1 MRTYMVLFG
10 IVVVVVVALMLA
22 NAPTLLQNTTFALP
36 LLGSFVGPFRL
47 IGLLG
52 LVAVAGLYSL
62 VWSLSA
68 TRTQARSARDLRQI
82 EDLRRS
88 LDKEE
93 ATRFAALSAR
103 LDEHTKNILSRLES
117 GGAARV
123 SGGAGG
129 TGDSTDKLVSSVN
142 ARMDRVRDELAA
154 DIGAAE
160 ESILRALGEKRM
172 IPEDRSRR
180 DS

>member
-1 MRTYMVLFG
+1 MRIYSVLFG
-10 IVVVVVVALMLA
+10 VVVVIVVALMIT
-22 NAPTLLQNTTFALP
+22 NAPTLLENSSFAVPFLGTFTAP
-36 LLGSFVGPFRL
+36 TRL
-47 IGLLG
+47 IGLLSLIG
-52 LVAVAGLYSL
+52 VAGGFSL

-93 ATRFAALSAR
+93 ATRFAALSLR
-103 LDEHTKNILSRLES
+103 LDEHAKTILGRLEPGVLTRGS
-117 GGAARV
+117 GAP
-123 SGGAGG
+123 S
-129 TGDSTDKLVSSVN
+129 DQTDKLAAGLN

-160 ESILRALGEKRM
+160 EAILRALGETRM
-172 IPEDRSRR
+172 ITEDRPRR
-180 DS
+180 NS

>member
-1 MRTYMVLFG
+1 MRIYSVLFG
-10 IVVVVVVALMLA
+10 IVVVIVVALMIT
-22 NAPTLLQNTTFALP
+22 NAPTLLQNAPFVVPFLGTFI
-36 LLGSFVGPFRL
+36 GPTRL
-47 IGLLG
+47 IGMLA
-52 LVAVAGLYSL
+52 LVGVAGIFSL

-93 ATRFAALSAR
+93 ATRFASLSSR
-103 LDEHTKNILSRLES
+103 LDEHAKNILSRLEPGALARGS
-117 GGAARV
+117 GASSDA
-123 SGGAGG
+123 
-129 TGDSTDKLVSSVN
+129 TDKLVSSVN

-160 ESILRALGEKRM
+160 ESILRALGETRM
-172 IPEDRSRR
+172 ISEDRPRR
-180 DS
+180 NS

>member
-1 MRTYMVLFG
+1 MRTYIVLFG
-10 IVVVVVVALMLA
+10 VVVVIVVALMIA

-36 LLGSFVGPFRL
+36 LLGSFVGPLRL

-52 LVAVAGLYSL
+52 LVAVAGVYSL
-62 VWSLSA
+62 IWSLSA

-103 LDEHTKNILSRLES
+103 LDEHAKNILSKLES
-117 GGAARV
+117 GAPARV
-123 SGGAGG
+123 LGVSGDAGA
-129 TGDSTDKLVSSVN
+129 DKLASSMN

-160 ESILRALGEKRM
+160 ESILRALGEAKIM
-172 IPEDRSRR
+172 AEDRPRR
-180 DS
+180 NS

>member
-10 IVVVVVVALMLA
+10 IVVVIVVALMIA

-68 TRTQARSARDLRQI
+68 TRTQARSARDLQQI

-103 LDEHTKNILSRLES
+103 LDEHAKNILSRLES
-117 GGAARV
+117 GVPARV
-123 SGGAGG
+123 AGGA
-129 TGDSTDKLVSSVN
+129 GDSTDRLVSSVN

-160 ESILRALGEKRM
+160 ETILRALGEKRM
-172 IPEDRSRR
+172 ISEDRPRR